1 MMRKKTTF
9 GFALTCVLVA
19 AAIAFTVGYLI
30 AGSKVKNITEPTSGS
45 SGYALVDEVEKIISE
60 NYLGATNEEELIKGM
75 CKGYVEGLGD
85 SAVQYLT
92 AEEYAAYNQSTQGE
106 TIIYKNFGKGV
117 GYMQFLG
124 FSSSTK
130 QSFTDAI
137 NDFKQSSVSKV
148 DMLVFDLRNCSTGD
162 IDTVASLLDMLL
174 PEGELI
180 AGIDK
185 NGTRT
190 VLYTSDQNELDYDIA
205 ILVNEKTSGV
215 AEIFASTLSAYN
227 KAIIVG
233 TTTAGSCA
241 KTDAI
246 QLSNGDYVL
255 IPSLYYVTK
264 NQQTYS
270 STGVVPTTVVE
281 FSASEKKAFESAS
294 LDISK
299 DPQFIAAVK
308 ALGINDIATTASSD
322 TDSDKSSNTSSTSSG
337 SDTDSTSSTTSGT
350 SSKTSSNSSEAT
362 SSEEVDPHWD
372 DDEYW
377 SSQSNDNDDDY
388 RYESSYDNNTTT
400 TGGDADWKSTY
411 SYSPEDGCYYG
422 ATGYYD
428 AAGNYYSY

>member
-1 MMRKKTTF
+1 MMRKKTTI

-30 AGSKVKNITEPTSGS
+30 AGSKVKAVTEPTSGS
-45 SGYALVDEVEKIISE
+45 SGYALVDEVEKIIE
-60 NYLGATNEEELIKGM
+60 DNYLGTTNADELIRGM

-85 SAVQYLT
+85 SAVKYLT
-92 AEEYAAYNQSTQGE
+92 ADEYANYNKGTQGE

-124 FSSSTK
+124 FSSTTK

-137 NDFKQSSVSKV
+137 NDFKKSSISKV

-162 IDTVASLLDMLL
+162 IETVAGLLDILL
-174 PEGELI
+174 PEGETI

-215 AEIFASTLSAYN
+215 AEIFASTLNAYG
-227 KAIIVG
+227 KAVIVG

-241 KTDAI
+241 KTDAVE
-246 QLSNGDYVL
+246 LSNGDYVL
-255 IPSLYYVTK
+255 IPNMYYVTK

-270 STGVVPTTVVE
+270 STGVVPSNVVE
-281 FSASEKKAFESAS
+281 FSASEQKAFDSAS

-308 ALGINDIATTASSD
+308 ALGINDIATVPSSD
-322 TDSDKSSNTSSTSSG
+322 TDSDKTSSDSDKDNTSSTTSSNTSSTSSNT
-337 SDTDSTSSTTSGT
+337 SSTSSETE
-350 SSKTSSNSSEAT
+350 SSE
-362 SSEEVDPHWD
+362 VLDPYWD

-377 SSQSNDNDDDY
+377 ASETEDDDDNSQSNNGGNYGGSDDF
-388 RYESSYDNNTTT
+388 RN
-400 TGGDADWKSTY
+400 
-411 SYSPEDGCYYG
+411 SPEYTYEDGYYYG

-428 AAGNYYSY
+428 EAGNYYSY